1 MFALSIYIYDR
12 EKGKFKDKINPV
24 LGLTFLNRILSDKV
38 ENLKMQ
44 LLPLA

>member
-12 EKGKFKDKINPV
+12 EKGKIKDKINPV